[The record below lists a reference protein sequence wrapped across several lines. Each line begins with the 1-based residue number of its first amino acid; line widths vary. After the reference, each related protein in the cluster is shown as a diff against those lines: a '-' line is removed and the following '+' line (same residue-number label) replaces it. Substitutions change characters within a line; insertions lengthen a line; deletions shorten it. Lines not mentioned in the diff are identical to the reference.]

1 MQNNKNWFKRNK
13 KRIWSMLLDD
23 ISESD
28 AVLAAAQ
35 AAVERATA
43 LLSESNDNEPKWGGS
58 KKGKAPNR
66 DRDFS

>member
-1 MQNNKNWFKRNK
+1 
-13 KRIWSMLLDD
+13 MLLDD

-35 AAVERATA
+35 AAVEQATV
-43 LLSESNDNEPKWGGS
+43 LLSKSNDNEPQWGGS

-66 DRDFS
+66 DRTLVEPLVHLEQ